1 MLGLIVG
8 ESSLPNYVINKLL
21 KKNIEFLILDLTKS
35 NIYKR
40 YKNSYSLKITE
51 LGKAI
56 SILKKNNCKNVIF
69 IGKVERPD
77 ISLLKF
83 DTKALFYL
91 PRLFS
96 AFKKG
101 DGNILKE
108 IIKIFK
114 ENKLNVVNSMKFTPE
129 LIFKDKSINKLKINN
144 ADKSSISKGVK
155 IIKSLSKFDIG
166 QSVVIN
172 NGYVLAIEG
181 PEGTD
186 ETIKRSLHLSK
197 KYKLK
202 NKSILIKFP
211 KANQDL
217 RIDLPTI
224 GFDTIKNCIKA
235 NIKGIA
241 VKRSQNIILDKDK
254 IINLVKKNNFFIIYI
269 FNFIKNTI

>member
-114 ENKLNVVNSMKFTPE
+114 ENKLNVVNSMKFTTE

-144 ADKSSISKGVK
+144 TDKSSISKGVK

-254 IINLVKKNNFFIIYI
+254 IINLVKKNNFFIISI
-269 FNFIKNTI
+269 

>member
-21 KKNIEFLILDLTKS
+21 KKNVEFLILDLTKS
-35 NIYKR
+35 HIYKR

-83 DTKALFYL
+83 DRKALFYL

-114 ENKLNVVNSMKFTPE
+114 ENKLNAVNSMKFTPE
-129 LIFKDKSINKLKINN
+129 LIFKDKSINKVKINDT
-144 ADKSSISKGVK
+144 DKSSISKGVK

-186 ETIKRSLHLSK
+186 ETIKRSLLLSK

-202 NKSILIKFP
+202 NKSILIKLP

-241 VKRSQNIILDKDK
+241 LKRSQNIILDKDK
-254 IINLVKKNNFFIIYI
+254 IINLVKKNNFFIISI
-269 FNFIKNTI
+269 

>member
-8 ESSLPNYVINKLL
+8 ESSLPNFIINKLL
-21 KKNIEFLILDLTKS
+21 RKNIEFLILDLTKS
-35 NIYKR
+35 NIYKK

-69 IGKVERPD
+69 IGKVERPE

-83 DTKALFYL
+83 DRKALFYL
-91 PRLFS
+91 PRLYS

-129 LIFKDKSINKLKINN
+129 LIFKDKCINKVKINN
-144 ADKSSISKGVK
+144 ADKSCISKGVR

-254 IINLVKKNNFFIIYI
+254 IINLVKKNNFFIISI
-269 FNFIKNTI
+269 

>member
-8 ESSLPNYVINKLL
+8 ESSLPNFVINKLL

-35 NIYKR
+35 NIYKK

-83 DTKALFYL
+83 DRKALFYL

-129 LIFKDKSINKLKINN
+129 LIFKDKSINKAKINN
-144 ADKSSISKGVK
+144 TDKSSISKGVK

-186 ETIKRSLHLSK
+186 ETIKRSLYLSK

-254 IINLVKKNNFFIIYI
+254 IINLVKKNNFFIISI
-269 FNFIKNTI
+269 

>member
-8 ESSLPNYVINKLL
+8 ESDLPRFLINKLL
-21 KKNIEFLILDLTKS
+21 KKNLEFLILDLTKS
-35 NIYKR
+35 NIYKK

-69 IGKVERPD
+69 IGKVKRPE

-83 DTKALFYL
+83 DRIALLYF

-114 ENKLNVVNSMKFTPE
+114 EHKINVLSSMKFTPE
-129 LIFKDKSINKLKINN
+129 LVFKDKSINKVKINN
-144 ADKSSISKGVK
+144 TDKNSVIKGVK
-155 IIKSLSKFDIG
+155 IIKSLSKYDIG

-186 ETIKRSLHLSK
+186 ETIKRSSILSK
-197 KYKLK
+197 KYKLRS
-202 NKSILIKFP
+202 KSILIKFP
-211 KANQDL
+211 KSNQDL
-217 RIDLPTI
+217 RVDLPTI
-224 GFDTIKNCIKA
+224 GLNTIKNCIKS

-241 VKRSQNIILDKDK
+241 VKSSKNIILDREK
-254 IINLVKKNNFFIIYI
+254 IINLTKKNNFFIISL
-269 FNFIKNTI
+269 

>member
-8 ESSLPNYVINKLL
+8 ETDLPKFLIKTLL
-21 KKNIEFLILDLTKS
+21 KQNKDFLILDLTKL
-35 NIYKR
+35 NIYKK
-40 YKNSYSLKITE
+40 YKNSYALKITE
-51 LGKAI
+51 LGKAL

-69 IGKVERPD
+69 IGKVKRPE

-83 DTKALFYL
+83 DRKALFYL

-114 ENKLNVVNSMKFTPE
+114 ENKIKVLNSMKFTPE
-129 LIFKDKSINKLKINN
+129 LVFKEKSINNVKINN
-144 ADKSSISKGVK
+144 LDKMSISKGISVV
-155 IIKSLSKFDIG
+155 KSLSKFDIG

-172 NGYVLAIEG
+172 DGFVLAIEG

-186 ETIKRSLHLSK
+186 HTIKRSLYLSK

-202 NKSILIKFP
+202 SKSILVKFP
-211 KANQDL
+211 KINQDH
-217 RIDLPTI
+217 RVDLPTI
-224 GFDTIKNCIKA
+224 GLDTVKNCINS

-254 IINLVKKNNFFIIYI
+254 IINLTKKNNFFII
-269 FNFIKNTI
+269 TL

>member
-8 ESSLPNYVINKLL
+8 ESRLPNFVINKLL
-21 KKNIEFLILDLTKS
+21 KKNVEFLILDLTKS
-35 NIYKR
+35 NIYKK

-56 SILKKNNCKNVIF
+56 SVLKKNNCKNVIF
-69 IGKVERPD
+69 LGKVERPE

-83 DTKALFYL
+83 DRKALFYL

-129 LIFKDKSINKLKINN
+129 LIFKDKSINKVKINN
-144 ADKSSISKGVK
+144 TDKSSISKGVR

-202 NKSILIKFP
+202 NKSILVKFP

-241 VKRSQNIILDKDK
+241 VKRAQNIFLDKDK
-254 IINLVKKNNFFIIYI
+254 IISLVKKNNFFIISI
-269 FNFIKNTI
+269 

>member
-8 ESSLPNYVINKLL
+8 ESSLPKYVINKLL

-35 NIYKR
+35 NIYKK
-40 YKNSYSLKITE
+40 YKNSYSLNISE

-144 ADKSSISKGVK
+144 TDKSSISKGVK

-186 ETIKRSLHLSK
+186 VTIKRSLHLSK

-254 IINLVKKNNFFIIYI
+254 IINLAKKNNFFIISI
-269 FNFIKNTI
+269 

>member
-69 IGKVERPD
+69 IVKVERPD

-83 DTKALFYL
+83 DRKSLFYL

-108 IIKIFK
+108 HLK
-114 ENKLNVVNSMKFTPE
+114 KLILQLDLVRLFHQKNIRLF
-129 LIFKDKSINKLKINN
+129 LILLYLFLLN
-144 ADKSSISKGVK
+144 A
-155 IIKSLSKFDIG
+155 
-166 QSVVIN
+166 
-172 NGYVLAIEG
+172 
-181 PEGTD
+181 
-186 ETIKRSLHLSK
+186 
-197 KYKLK
+197 
-202 NKSILIKFP
+202 
-211 KANQDL
+211 
-217 RIDLPTI
+217 
-224 GFDTIKNCIKA
+224 
-235 NIKGIA
+235 
-241 VKRSQNIILDKDK
+241 
-254 IINLVKKNNFFIIYI
+254 IYYQ
-269 FNFIKNTI
+269 

>member
-8 ESSLPNYVINKLL
+8 ETSLPKFVINKLL
-21 KKNIEFLILDLTKS
+21 KKKIDFIILDLTRS
-35 NIYKR
+35 CIYKR

-56 SILKKNNCKNVIF
+56 SILKKNNCKNIIF
-69 IGKVERPD
+69 IGKVKRPEF
-77 ISLLKF
+77 SLLKF
-83 DTKALFYL
+83 DSKALFYL
-91 PRLFS
+91 PRLFA

-114 ENKLNVVNSMKFTPE
+114 EHKITVVNSMKFTPE
-129 LIFKDKSINKLKINN
+129 LIFQEKSINKVKMNN
-144 ADKSSISKGVK
+144 SDKSSITKGVN

-166 QSVVIN
+166 QSVVVN

-197 KYKLK
+197 KYKLN
-202 NKSILIKFP
+202 NKSILVKFP

-224 GFDTIKNCIKA
+224 GLDTIKNCIKA

-254 IINLVKKNNFFIIYI
+254 IINLTKKNNFFIISL
-269 FNFIKNTI
+269 

>member
-8 ESSLPNYVINKLL
+8 ETSLPKFVIKELL
-21 KKNIEFLILDLTKS
+21 KKNVSFLILDLTKS
-35 NIYKR
+35 NIYKK

-56 SILKKNNCKNVIF
+56 SVFKKNNCKNIIF
-69 IGKVERPD
+69 IGKVERPE

-83 DTKALFYL
+83 DRKALFYL

-96 AFKKG
+96 VFKKG

-108 IIKIFK
+108 VIKIFK
-114 ENKLNVVNSMKFTPE
+114 ENKINVLNSMKFTPE
-129 LIFKDKSINKLKINN
+129 LIFKDESINKLKTND
-144 ADKSSISKGVK
+144 ADNISISKGVS
-155 IIKSLSKFDIG
+155 IIKALSKFDIG
-166 QSVVIN
+166 QSVIIN

-186 ETIKRSLHLSK
+186 ETIKRSLYLSK

-254 IINLVKKNNFFIIYI
+254 IINLVKKNNFFIISI
-269 FNFIKNTI
+269 

>member
-35 NIYKR
+35 NIYKK

-83 DTKALFYL
+83 DRKALFYL

-144 ADKSSISKGVK
+144 TDKSSISKGVK

-254 IINLVKKNNFFIIYI
+254 IINLVKKNNFFIISI
-269 FNFIKNTI
+269 

>member
-35 NIYKR
+35 NIYKK

-83 DTKALFYL
+83 DRKALFYL

-144 ADKSSISKGVK
+144 TDKSSISKGVK

-202 NKSILIKFP
+202 NKSILVKFP

-241 VKRSQNIILDKDK
+241 LKRSQNIILDKNK
-254 IINLVKKNNFFIIYI
+254 IINLVKKNNFFIISI
-269 FNFIKNTI
+269 

>member
-8 ESSLPNYVINKLL
+8 ESSLPRFVINKLL
-21 KKNIEFLILDLTKS
+21 KKNVEFLILDLTKS
-35 NIYKR
+35 NIYKKF
-40 YKNSYSLKITE
+40 KNSYSLKITE
-51 LGKAI
+51 LGKAM
-56 SILKKNNCKNVIF
+56 SILKKNNCKNIIF
-69 IGKVERPD
+69 IGKVKRPE

-83 DTKALFYL
+83 DRKTLFYL

-96 AFKKG
+96 AFKNG
-101 DGNILKE
+101 DGNILNE
-108 IIKIFK
+108 VIKIFK
-114 ENKLNVVNSMKFTPE
+114 ENKIKVLNSMKFTPE
-129 LIFKDKSINKLKINN
+129 LIFRDGSINKVKINN
-144 ADKSSISKGVK
+144 IDKNSVTKGVS

-186 ETIKRSLHLSK
+186 ETIRRSSHLSK
-197 KYKLK
+197 KYNLK

-211 KANQDL
+211 KAKQDL
-217 RIDLPTI
+217 RVDLPTI
-224 GFDTIKNCIKA
+224 GLDTVKNCIKA

-254 IINLVKKNNFFIIYI
+254 IINLTKKNNFFIISL
-269 FNFIKNTI
+269 

>member
-8 ESSLPNYVINKLL
+8 ESSLPNFVINKLL

-35 NIYKR
+35 NIYKK

-129 LIFKDKSINKLKINN
+129 LIFKDKSINKAKINN
-144 ADKSSISKGVK
+144 TDKSSISKGVK

-254 IINLVKKNNFFIIYI
+254 IINLVKKNNFFIISI
-269 FNFIKNTI
+269 

>member
-8 ESSLPNYVINKLL
+8 ETNLPRFLINKLL
-21 KKNIEFLILDLTKS
+21 KKNLEFVILDLTKS
-35 NIYKR
+35 NIYKK
-40 YKNSYSLKITE
+40 YKKSYSLKISE

-56 SILKKNNCKNVIF
+56 SILKKNNCKNIIF
-69 IGKVERPD
+69 IGKVKRPE

-83 DTKALFYL
+83 DRKALFYL

-114 ENKLNVVNSMKFTPE
+114 EHKINVLNSMKFTPE
-129 LIFKDKSINKLKINN
+129 LIFKDRSINNVKIKKT
-144 ADKSSISKGVK
+144 DKNSIIKGAS

-166 QSVVIN
+166 QSVIIN

-186 ETIKRSLHLSK
+186 ETIKRSSNLSI

-202 NKSILIKFP
+202 DKSILVKFP

-217 RIDLPTI
+217 RVDLPTI
-224 GFDTIKNCIKA
+224 GLDTVKNCIKA

-254 IINLVKKNNFFIIYI
+254 IINLTKKNNFFIISL
-269 FNFIKNTI
+269 

>member
-144 ADKSSISKGVK
+144 TDKSSISKGVK

-186 ETIKRSLHLSK
+186 ETIKRSLHLLK

-202 NKSILIKFP
+202 NKSILVKFP

-254 IINLVKKNNFFIIYI
+254 IINLVKKNNFFIISI
-269 FNFIKNTI
+269 

>member
-144 ADKSSISKGVK
+144 TDKSSISKGVK

-186 ETIKRSLHLSK
+186 DTIKRSLYLSK

-254 IINLVKKNNFFIIYI
+254 IINLAKKNNFFIISI
-269 FNFIKNTI
+269 

>member
-8 ESSLPNYVINKLL
+8 ESDLPRFLINKLL
-21 KKNIEFLILDLTKS
+21 KKNLEFVILDLTKS
-35 NIYKR
+35 NIYKK
-40 YKNSYSLKITE
+40 YKNSYSLKITQ

-56 SILKKNNCKNVIF
+56 SILKKNNCKNIIF
-69 IGKVERPD
+69 IGKVKRPE

-83 DTKALFYL
+83 DRKALFYL

-114 ENKLNVVNSMKFTPE
+114 EHKINVVNSMKFTPE
-129 LIFKDKSINKLKINN
+129 LIFKDRSINNVKIKNT
-144 ADKSSISKGVK
+144 DKSSIIKGAS

-166 QSVVIN
+166 QSVIIN

-186 ETIKRSLHLSK
+186 ETIKRSLILST

-202 NKSILIKFP
+202 DKSILVKFP
-211 KANQDL
+211 KVNQDL
-217 RIDLPTI
+217 RVDLPTI
-224 GFDTIKNCIKA
+224 GLDTVKNCIKA
-235 NIKGIA
+235 NIKGIV

-254 IINLVKKNNFFIIYI
+254 IINLTKKNNFFIISL
-269 FNFIKNTI
+269 

>member
-56 SILKKNNCKNVIF
+56 SILKKNNCKDVIF

-83 DTKALFYL
+83 DRKALFYL

-144 ADKSSISKGVK
+144 TDKSSISKGVK

-202 NKSILIKFP
+202 NKSILVKFP

-254 IINLVKKNNFFIIYI
+254 IINLVKKNNFFIISI
-269 FNFIKNTI
+269 

>member
-129 LIFKDKSINKLKINN
+129 LIFKDKSINKVKINN
-144 ADKSSISKGVK
+144 TDKSSISKGVK

-254 IINLVKKNNFFIIYI
+254 IINLVKKNNFFIISI
-269 FNFIKNTI
+269 

>member
-77 ISLLKF
+77 FSLLKF

-144 ADKSSISKGVK
+144 TDKSSISKGVK

-197 KYKLK
+197 KYKLR

-211 KANQDL
+211 KVNQDL

-254 IINLVKKNNFFIIYI
+254 IINLVKKNNFFIISI
-269 FNFIKNTI
+269 

>member
-8 ESSLPNYVINKLL
+8 ESSLPNFVINKLL
-21 KKNIEFLILDLTKS
+21 RKNIEFLILDLTKS

-56 SILKKNNCKNVIF
+56 SLLKKNNCKNVIF
-69 IGKVERPD
+69 IGKVERPE
-77 ISLLKF
+77 ISLLKI
-83 DTKALFYL
+83 DRKALFYF

-129 LIFKDKSINKLKINN
+129 LIFKDKSINKVKINK
-144 ADKSSISKGVK
+144 ADKSSISKGVR

-186 ETIKRSLHLSK
+186 ETIKRSLHLLK

-202 NKSILIKFP
+202 NKSILVKFP

-241 VKRSQNIILDKDK
+241 VKRSQNIILNKDK
-254 IINLVKKNNFFIIYI
+254 IINLVKKNNFFIISI
-269 FNFIKNTI
+269 

>member
-8 ESSLPNYVINKLL
+8 ESSLPTVVINRLL
-21 KKNIEFLILDLTKS
+21 KNNIDFLILDLSKA
-35 NIYKR
+35 NIYKK

-56 SILKKNNCKNVIF
+56 SILKKNNCKNIIF
-69 IGKVERPD
+69 IGNVKRPE

-83 DTKALFYL
+83 DRKALYYF

-114 ENKLNVVNSMKFTPE
+114 ENKINVVNSMKFTPE
-129 LIFKDKSINKLKINN
+129 LLFKDRSINSVKIKNT
-144 ADKSSISKGVK
+144 DKSSIDKGVS
-155 IIKSLSKFDIG
+155 IIKSLSRFDIG
-166 QSVVIN
+166 QSVIIN

-186 ETIKRSLHLSK
+186 ETIKRSLNLSK

-202 NKSILIKFP
+202 DKSILVKFP

-217 RIDLPTI
+217 RVDLPTI
-224 GFDTIKNCIKA
+224 GLDTVKNCIKA

-241 VKRSQNIILDKDK
+241 VKRSHNIILDKDK
-254 IINLVKKNNFFIIYI
+254 IIHLTKKNNFFIISL
-269 FNFIKNTI
+269 

>member
-8 ESSLPNYVINKLL
+8 ETSLPTVVINRLL
-21 KKNIEFLILDLTKS
+21 KNNIDFLILDLTKS
-35 NIYKR
+35 NIYKK
-40 YKNSYSLKITE
+40 YKNSHSLKITE

-56 SILKKNNCKNVIF
+56 SILKKNNCKNIIF
-69 IGKVERPD
+69 IGKVKRPE

-83 DTKALFYL
+83 DRKALFYL

-114 ENKLNVVNSMKFTPE
+114 EHKINVVNSMKFTPE
-129 LIFKDKSINKLKINN
+129 LIFKDRSINNVKIKNT
-144 ADKSSISKGVK
+144 DKSSIIKGAS

-166 QSVVIN
+166 QSVIIN

-186 ETIKRSLHLSK
+186 ETIKRSLILST

-202 NKSILIKFP
+202 DKSILVKFP
-211 KANQDL
+211 KVNQDL
-217 RIDLPTI
+217 RVDLPTI
-224 GFDTIKNCIKA
+224 GLDTVKNCIKA
-235 NIKGIA
+235 NIKGIV

-254 IINLVKKNNFFIIYI
+254 IKNLTKKNNFFIISL
-269 FNFIKNTI
+269 

>member
-35 NIYKR
+35 NIYKK

-144 ADKSSISKGVK
+144 TDKSSISKGVK

-254 IINLVKKNNFFIIYI
+254 IINLVKKNNFFIISI
-269 FNFIKNTI
+269 

>member
-8 ESSLPNYVINKLL
+8 ETSLPKFVIKELL
-21 KKNIEFLILDLTKS
+21 KKNVSFLILDLTKS
-35 NIYKR
+35 NIYKK

-56 SILKKNNCKNVIF
+56 SIFKKNNCKNIIF
-69 IGKVERPD
+69 IGKVERPE

-83 DTKALFYL
+83 DRKALFYL

-96 AFKKG
+96 VFKKG

-108 IIKIFK
+108 VIKIFK
-114 ENKLNVVNSMKFTPE
+114 ENKINVLNSMKFTPE
-129 LIFKDKSINKLKINN
+129 LIFKDESINKLKTND
-144 ADKSSISKGVK
+144 ADNISISKGVS
-155 IIKSLSKFDIG
+155 IIKALSKFDIG
-166 QSVVIN
+166 QSVIIN

-186 ETIKRSLHLSK
+186 ETIKRSLYLSK

-217 RIDLPTI
+217 RVDLPTI
-224 GFDTIKNCIKA
+224 GLDTIKNCIKA

-241 VKRSQNIILDKDK
+241 LKRSQNIILDRDK
-254 IINLVKKNNFFIIYI
+254 IINLTKKNNFFIISI
-269 FNFIKNTI
+269 

>member
-1 MLGLIVG
+1 MLGIVAG
-8 ESSLPNYVINKLL
+8 ETSLPKFVINKLIN
-21 KKNIEFLILDLTKS
+21 KNVELLIIDLTNS
-35 NIYKR
+35 NIYKK
-40 YKNSYSLKITE
+40 YKNSYSLKVTE

-56 SILKKNNCKNVIF
+56 SILNKNKCKSIIF
-69 IGKVERPD
+69 LGKVKRPE

-83 DTKALFYL
+83 DRKSLFYL
-91 PRLFS
+91 SRLFL

-114 ENKLNVVNSMKFTPE
+114 EHKINVLNSMKFTPE
-129 LIFKDKSINKLKINN
+129 LIFKDRSINNVKIKKV
-144 ADKSSISKGVK
+144 DKSSIIKGAS

-186 ETIKRSLHLSK
+186 ETIKRSLNLST

-202 NKSILIKFP
+202 DKSILVKFP

-217 RIDLPTI
+217 RVDLPTI
-224 GFDTIKNCIKA
+224 GLDTVKNCIKA

-241 VKRSQNIILDKDK
+241 VKRFQNIILDKDK
-254 IINLVKKNNFFIIYI
+254 IINLTKKNNFFIISL
-269 FNFIKNTI
+269 